1 MDRFFTIASV
11 NGSKK
16 IRGGGR
22 HKGST
27 PMMVAKKVAD
37 KLCNENKMKN
47 KIMFSI
53 RETTKDSKKKTYH
66 YTAIRKKDKLKVA
79 VNKSFVGGV
88 PFPEIFKLKNNNMY
102 LSLDSSGNHYIYVSE
117 ENKGTNFIAV
127 EDPVNKGIYA
137 IKQDILTGKS
147 IYYDI
152 EGKVYKPAINNDLI
166 YEFTRVPF
174 HEPGRLYNIV
184 SKNYFE
190 IVPVRYFYLKNKQGK
205 YLTVTYPGNTVE
217 TPTKTDYTITWT
229 DNPNT
234 IWYIYEKEQKEEYSV
249 YMKDADAWYTTFDR
263 KKKSA
268 ISLVYNIN
276 EWTLGDAMSSVKL
289 VIQGPIVQGP
299 IEQHPFNEEH
309 KLTILDISH
318 PPFHLTRS

>member
-1 MDRFFTIASV
+1 
-11 NGSKK
+11 
-16 IRGGGR
+16 
-22 HKGST
+22 
-27 PMMVAKKVAD
+27 MMVAKKVAD

-66 YTAIRKKDKLKVA
+66 YNAIKNKDKLKVV

-88 PFPEIFKLKNNNMY
+88 QFPEKIILINKDNEY

-174 HEPGRLYNIV
+174 HEPGRLFNNV

-190 IVPVRYFYLKNKQGK
+190 IVPVRYFYLKNKEGK
-205 YLTVTYPGNTVE
+205 YLIVTYPGNTVE

-229 DNPNT
+229 EKPRT

-249 YMKDADAWYTTFDR
+249 YMKDADAWYTTFYR
-263 KKKSA
+263 GKKGAK
-268 ISLVYNIN
+268 SLVYNNERN
-276 EWTLGDAMSSVKL
+276 EWTLGDAMSSGKL